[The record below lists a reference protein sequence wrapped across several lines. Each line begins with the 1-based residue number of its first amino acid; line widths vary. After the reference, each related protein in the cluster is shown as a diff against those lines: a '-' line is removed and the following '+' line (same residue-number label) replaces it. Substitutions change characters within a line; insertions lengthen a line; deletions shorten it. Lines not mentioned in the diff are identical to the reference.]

1 MMRIYKL
8 IRVCRHY
15 IETTVINSYL
25 NYFNKSFSKYIT
37 ESGRSVAIVTNPDMA
52 FLNHHKTHFHRQAQF
67 LDTFRVEK
75 VPNVTVKCKDSNNSN
90 KKLIQITNKTIA
102 LQNYSTEL
110 NLQSNLILLSFQQV
124 IIKFGDLSVQL
135 YDIYETQ
142 LIN

>member
-1 MMRIYKL
+1 MMRMYKL

-15 IETTVINSYL
+15 IETTVINSHL

-67 LDTFRVEK
+67 LATFRVEK
-75 VPNVTVKCKDSNNSN
+75 VPNVTIKCKDSNNSN

-102 LQNYSTEL
+102 LTEL
-110 NLQSNLILLSFQQV
+110 LHK
-124 IIKFGDLSVQL
+124 IKFAKQL
-135 YDIYETQ
+135 NT
-142 LIN
+142 LIFPTSNHKIWRFVSTIIRYLRDTIN